1 MMGYID
7 IILNDGYTIIP
18 EFLDRADLKK
28 VVDLERNTSPW
39 KGLHKEFGWQNEKIF
54 DKQDYVH
61 YWSVQVKKQTH
72 WLQEKLHPI
81 VSDIMQTNY
90 KWFLVDF
97 HTTNP
102 GSDYILA
109 HIDTPYQFRP
119 WNHITELIAVQCL
132 IAVDDFTHESGAT
145 RLIAG
150 SHREQTLVEDI
161 GSKELDDKL
170 LAEGSDFVAPAGS
183 VVIYHPR
190 TIHSTMPNMSNK
202 PRSALLLCAVRP
214 DLIDSLVHYQPQYEE

>member
-1 MMGYID
+1 MMGYRD

-170 LAEGSDFVAPAGS
+170 LAEGSDFVAPAGR

>member
-1 MMGYID
+1 MMGYRD
-7 IILNDGYTIIP
+7 IILNDGYTVIP

>member
-1 MMGYID
+1 MMGYRD

>member
-1 MMGYID
+1 MMGYRD

-54 DKQDYVH
+54 DKQEYVH
-61 YWSVQVKKQTH
+61 YWSVQVKKQTQ

>member
-1 MMGYID
+1 MMGYRD

-54 DKQDYVH
+54 DKQEYVH

>member
-1 MMGYID
+1 MSYRD

-18 EFLDRADLKK
+18 EFLDRTELKK
-28 VVDLERNTSPW
+28 VVDLEKITAPW
-39 KGLHKEFGWQNEKIF
+39 KGMHKKLGWQDQQTFPKEE
-54 DKQDYVH
+54 YYH
-61 YWSVQVKKQTH
+61 YWTVQAKKQTK
-72 WLQEKLHPI
+72 WLQDKLHPI
-81 VSDIMQTNY
+81 VSDIMETNY

-97 HTTNP
+97 HATNP

-119 WNHITELIAVQCL
+119 WNHITELIGVQCL

-150 SHREQTLVEDI
+150 SHNELTLVEDV
-161 GSKELDDKL
+161 GTKELDDRL

-183 VVIYHPR
+183 IIIYHPR

-202 PRSALLLCAVRP
+202 SRSALLLNAVRP
-214 DLIDSLVHYQPQYEE
+214 DLIDSLVHYAPQYEE

>member
-1 MMGYID
+1 MSYRD

-18 EFLDRADLKK
+18 EFLDRTELKK
-28 VVDLERNTSPW
+28 VVDVEKITAPW
-39 KGLHKEFGWQNEKIF
+39 KGLHKTLGWQDQQVFPKEE
-54 DKQDYVH
+54 YYH
-61 YWSVQVKKQTH
+61 YWTAQAKKQTK
-72 WLQEKLHPI
+72 WLQDKLHPI
-81 VSDIMQTNY
+81 VSDVMETNY

-102 GSDYILA
+102 GSDYVHA

-132 IAVDDFTHESGAT
+132 IAVDDFTHESGGT
-145 RLIAG
+145 RLVAG
-150 SHREQTLVEDI
+150 SHKIQTLVEDI
-161 GSKELDDKL
+161 GTKELDDKL

-183 VVIYHPR
+183 IIIYHPR

-202 PRSALLLCAVRP
+202 SRSALLLCAVRP
-214 DLIDSLVHYQPQYEE
+214 DLIDSLVHYQSQYEE

>member
-1 MMGYID
+1 MMGYRD

-54 DKQDYVH
+54 DKQEYVH
-61 YWSVQVKKQTH
+61 YWSVQVKKQTQ

-214 DLIDSLVHYQPQYEE
+214 DLIDSLVHYAPQYEE

>member
-1 MMGYID
+1 MMGYRD

-28 VVDLERNTSPW
+28 VVDLESNTSPW
-39 KGLHKEFGWQNEKIF
+39 KGLHKELGWQNEKIF
-54 DKQDYVH
+54 DKQEYVH

>member
-1 MMGYID
+1 MMGYRD

-132 IAVDDFTHESGAT
+132 IAVDDFTHESGGT
-145 RLIAG
+145 RLVTG
-150 SHREQTLVEDI
+150 SHKIQTLVEDI
-161 GSKELDDKL
+161 GTKELDDKL

-183 VVIYHPR
+183 IIIYHPR

-202 PRSALLLCAVRP
+202 SRSALLLCAVRP
-214 DLIDSLVHYQPQYEE
+214 DLIDSLVHYQSQYEE